1 MAIKQKCLGAMA
13 RTMHVLCG
21 RILAIKDECFPVCG
35 QTFLLFCFCESCE
48 VVCVRGGRSLNFG
61 RDKAI
66 VDCGSSSVSIGIG
79 IGTGTGIGTGICHL
93 SIRSSKQQTIVGA
106 YYFAVLEA
114 LR

>member
-1 MAIKQKCLGAMA
+1 MNVSQFVAKLSY
-13 RTMHVLCG
+13 
-21 RILAIKDECFPVCG
+21 FF
-35 QTFLLFCFCESCE
+35 TFLLLRKLLSRLCAWW
-48 VVCVRGGRSLNFG
+48 RILNFG